1 MALIVVAA
9 DKGAPGVTTTALA
22 LASVWP
28 SPVLLAECDPAGGD
42 LMFRFPAVDGRQL
55 DPRRGLLSLAVAGR
69 RDYQQQQ
76 VWPHAQKIHGG
87 LDVLVGVT
95 NAEQGAGL
103 TAMWQPLGAMLAA
116 LPGADVI
123 ADCGRLGPD
132 GPAYDLLAEAATVVL
147 VTRPDLGDVI
157 RLRDRATAIMA
168 SAQRRGRRGISLGVL
183 VIADPKNLKAAQEEV
198 AHALH
203 QAGVPVRLVGGMADD
218 QKGAELLSGTWG
230 GRLDKALLIRTA
242 REVAGQLVAEV
253 AGPAPVPSR
262 APAVAP
268 PPPHPSGP
276 GSSGRHTAGP
286 HSSDQYPP
294 DPQPQRTGPRHG
306 EPRPGE
312 SRPTQQAVPLDGSRG
327 R

>member
-28 SPVLLAECDPAGGD
+28 NPVLLAECDPAGGD
-42 LMFRFPAVDGRQL
+42 LMFRFPALDGRQL

-76 VWPHAQKIHGG
+76 VWPHAQKIQGG

-95 NAEQGAGL
+95 NAEQGGGL
-103 TAMWQPLGAMLAA
+103 AAMWQPLGVMLAA

-132 GPAYDLLAEAATVVL
+132 GPAYDLLGEAATVVL

-157 RLRDRATAIMA
+157 RLRDRATAIVA
-168 SAQRRGRRGISLGVL
+168 SAQRRGRRGISLGVI
-183 VIADPKNLKAAQEEV
+183 VIADPKNLKAAQAEV

-203 QAGVPVRLVGGMADD
+203 QAGLPVRLVCGMADD
-218 QKGAELLSGTWG
+218 PKAAELLRGTWG
-230 GRLDKALLIRTA
+230 GRLDKTLLLRTA
-242 REVAGQLVAEV
+242 REVAGQLLAEV
-253 AGPAPVPSR
+253 AGPAPVPPR
-262 APAVAP
+262 RPADP
-268 PPPHPSGP
+268 PP
-276 GSSGRHTAGP
+276 ALE
-286 HSSDQYPP
+286 
-294 DPQPQRTGPRHG
+294 PQPRTTGSHRADPRHG
-306 EPRPGE
+306 EPRHAEPGHSE
-312 SRPTQQAVPLDGSRG
+312 QWAAQPPVPLDGTRG

>member
-95 NAEQGAGL
+95 NAEQGTGL
-103 TAMWQPLGAMLAA
+103 AAMWRPLGAMLAA

-132 GPAYDLLAEAATVVL
+132 GPAYDLLGEAATVIL
-147 VTRPDLGDVI
+147 VTRPDLGDLI
-157 RLRDRATAIMA
+157 RLRDRAATIVA

-183 VIADPKNLKAAQEEV
+183 VIADPKNLKAAQAEV

-203 QAGVPVRLVGGMADD
+203 QAGLPVRLVCGMADD
-218 QKGAELLSGTWG
+218 PKAADLLRGTWG
-230 GRLDKALLIRTA
+230 GRLDKTLLLRTA

-253 AGPAPVPSR
+253 AGPAPVPPR
-262 APAVAP
+262 HPADP
-268 PPPHPSGP
+268 PP
-276 GSSGRHTAGP
+276 ALE
-286 HSSDQYPP
+286 
-294 DPQPQRTGPRHG
+294 PQPRATGSHRAEPRHG
-306 EPRPGE
+306 EPRHGE
-312 SRPTQQAVPLDGSRG
+312 SRDDQQWAAQPPVPLDGSRG

>member
-28 SPVLLAECDPAGGD
+28 NPVLLAECDPAGGD
-42 LMFRFPAVDGRQL
+42 LMFRFPAPDGRQI

-69 RDYQQQQ
+69 RDYHQQQ
-76 VWPHAQKIHGG
+76 VWSHAQKIHGG

-103 TAMWQPLGAMLAA
+103 GTLWRPLGAMLAV

-123 ADCGRLGPD
+123 ADCGRLGSE
-132 GPAYDLLAEAATVVL
+132 GPAYDLLAEAAIVLL
-147 VTRPDLGDVI
+147 VTRPDLGSVI
-157 RLRDRATAIMA
+157 RLRDRAAAVTAA
-168 SAQRRGRRGISLGVL
+168 AQRHGRRGIVPGVL
-183 VIADPKNLKAAQEEV
+183 VIADPKNLKGAQAEV

-203 QAGVPVRLVGGMADD
+203 QAGLPVRLVCGMADD
-218 QKGAELLSGTWG
+218 PKGAELLSGTWG

-242 REVAGQLVAEV
+242 REIAGQL
-253 AGPAPVPSR
+253 AGELAGQAASPSR
-262 APAVAP
+262 APGDSMPLTPPAAPQPAPVAP
-268 PPPHPSGP
+268 IPHPSAP
-276 GSSGRHTAGP
+276 PSSA
-286 HSSDQYPP
+286 
-294 DPQPQRTGPRHG
+294 PQPPRTGPRHG
-306 EPRPGE
+306 ESRPGG
-312 SRPTQQAVPLDGSRG
+312 SRHAQQMPLDGTRG

>member
-1 MALIVVAA
+1 
-9 DKGAPGVTTTALA
+9 
-22 LASVWP
+22 
-28 SPVLLAECDPAGGD
+28 VLLAECDPAGGD

-55 DPRRGLLSLAVAGR
+55 DPRRGLLSLAVDGR

-103 TAMWQPLGAMLAA
+103 AAMWRPLGAMLAA

-132 GPAYDLLAEAATVVL
+132 GTAYDLLAEAATVVL

-157 RLRDRATAIMA
+157 RLRDRATAIA
-168 SAQRRGRRGISLGVL
+168 AAAQRRGRRGISLGVI
-183 VIADPKNLKAAQEEV
+183 VIADPKNLKAAQAEV

-203 QAGVPVRLVGGMADD
+203 QAGLPIRLVCGMADD
-218 QKGAELLSGTWG
+218 PKAAELLRGTWG
-230 GRLDKALLIRTA
+230 GRLDKTLLLRTA

-253 AGPAPVPSR
+253 AGPAP
-262 APAVAP
+262 APRHPADP
-268 PPPHPSGP
+268 PPALEAQPRTT
-276 GSSGRHTAGP
+276 GSHRAE
-286 HSSDQYPP
+286 
-294 DPQPQRTGPRHG
+294 PRHG
-306 EPRPGE
+306 EPRRGEARHGE
-312 SRPTQQAVPLDGSRG
+312 SRDDQHWAAQPPVPLDGSRG